1 MELPEFLQ
9 NKSTDE
15 IHTQMLDSMPGDI
28 DKSQGQHPYNYTRPT
43 AMIASELCQQT
54 LPEIIKLIFPMY
66 AYGEWLDYHAQMR
79 GISRRPATAS
89 SGSLQLTVTKNANI
103 PVGSQFSTASVD
115 GQPSVAF
122 ETTQGKYNLPEG
134 TVEVPVKCT
143 QTGIVGNVI
152 AGTVIFKLSQLSGV
166 TAVTNPEAITGGT
179 EEEDD
184 DSLRARIV
192 SLDQS
197 QSVSYVGSVADYKRW
212 SLEVPGVGG
221 VTVIPAQDDSG
232 LVTLVITDSNGDPA
246 NEEICQNVY
255 DYIMSPA
262 DPELRLTAPNV
273 KLSVIPP
280 TITELSISAT
290 VEVGTGSSLEAIK
303 STFIQ
308 EVQSYLDTARS
319 DGEVRYTQ
327 IGKILAGIPGVYDYD
342 VLTLNSGTTNISI
355 TNTQLPQVMSD
366 SVLLTQGVV
375 T

>member
-89 SGSLQLTVTKNANI
+89 SGTLQLTVTKNTNI
-103 PVGSQFSTASVD
+103 PAGSQFSTASVD
-115 GQPSVAF
+115 GQPSVVF
-122 ETTQGKYNLPEG
+122 ETTQGKFNLPEG
-134 TVEVPVKCT
+134 TTEVPVKCT
-143 QTGIVGNVI
+143 QTGTAGNVI

-166 TAVTNPEAITGGT
+166 TAVTNQEAITGGT

-280 TITELSISAT
+280 TLTELSISAT

-303 STFIQ
+303 TAFI
-308 EVQSYLDTARS
+308 EAVQAYLDTARP
-319 DGEVRYTQ
+319 DEEVRYTQ
-327 IGKILAGIPGVYDYD
+327 IGKILAGISGVYDYD
-342 VLTLNSGTTNISI
+342 ALTLNSGTTNISI
-355 TNTQLPQVMSD
+355 INTQLPQVTSD

>member
-89 SGSLQLTVTKNANI
+89 SGTLQLTVTKNTNI
-103 PVGSQFSTASVD
+103 PEGSQFSTASVD
-115 GQPSVAF
+115 GQPSVVF
-122 ETTQGKYNLPEG
+122 ETTQGKFNLPEG
-134 TVEVPVKCT
+134 TTEVSVKCM
-143 QTGIVGNVI
+143 QTGTAGNVI

-290 VEVGTGSSLEAIK
+290 VEVGTGSSLDSIK
-303 STFIQ
+303 SAFI
-308 EVQSYLDTARS
+308 EAVQAYLDTARS

-342 VLTLNSGTTNISI
+342 ALTLNSGTTNISI
-355 TNTQLPQVMSD
+355 TNTQLPQVTSD

>member
-54 LPEIIKLIFPMY
+54 LPEIIKLIFPMF
-66 AYGEWLDYHAQMR
+66 AYGEWLDYHAQIR

-89 SGSLQLTVTKNANI
+89 SGTLQLTVTKNTNI

-115 GQPSVAF
+115 GQPSVVF
-122 ETTQGKYNLPEG
+122 ETTQEKFNLPEG
-134 TVEVPVKCT
+134 TTEVSVKCT
-143 QTGIVGNVI
+143 QTGTVGNVI

-303 STFIQ
+303 TAFI
-308 EVQSYLDTARS
+308 EAVQAYLDTARS

-327 IGKILAGIPGVYDYD
+327 IGKILAGVPGVYDYD
-342 VLTLNSGTTNISI
+342 ALTLNSGSTNISI
-355 TNTQLPQVMSD
+355 TNAQLPQVTND

>member
-54 LPEIIKLIFPMY
+54 LPEIIKLIFPMF
-66 AYGEWLDYHAQMR
+66 AYGEWLDYHAQIR

-89 SGSLQLTVTKNANI
+89 SGTLQLTVTKNTNI
-103 PVGSQFSTASVD
+103 PVGSQFATASVD
-115 GQPSVAF
+115 GQPSVVF
-122 ETTQGKYNLPEG
+122 ETTQEKLNLPEG
-134 TVEVPVKCT
+134 TTEVSVKCT
-143 QTGIVGNVI
+143 QTGTVGNVI

-303 STFIQ
+303 TAFI
-308 EVQSYLDTARS
+308 EAVQAYLDTARS

-327 IGKILAGIPGVYDYD
+327 IGKILAGVPGVYDYD
-342 VLTLNSGTTNISI
+342 ALTLNSGATNISI
-355 TNTQLPQVMSD
+355 TNTQLPQVTND

>member
-89 SGSLQLTVTKNANI
+89 SGSLQLTVTKNTNI
-103 PVGSQFSTASVD
+103 PAGSQFSTASVD
-115 GQPSVAF
+115 GQPSVVF

-134 TVEVPVKCT
+134 TVEIPVKCT

-197 QSVSYVGSVADYKRW
+197 QSVSYVGSVAHYKRW

-327 IGKILAGIPGVYDYD
+327 IGKILAGVPGVYDYD
-342 VLTLNSGTTNISI
+342 ALTLNSGATNISI
-355 TNTQLPQVMSD
+355 TNTQLPQVTSD

>member
-1 MELPEFLQ
+1 MKLPEFLQ

-15 IHTQMLDSMPGDI
+15 IHTQMLDFMPSDI

-89 SGSLQLTVTKNANI
+89 FGSLRLTVTKNANI

-115 GQPSVAF
+115 GQPSVVF

-134 TVEVPVKCT
+134 TVEIPVKCT

-308 EVQSYLDTARS
+308 EVQVYLDTARS
-319 DGEVRYTQ
+319 DREVRYTQ
-327 IGKILAGIPGVYDYD
+327 IGKILAGVPGVYDYD
-342 VLTLNSGTTNISI
+342 ALTLNSGATNISI
-355 TNTQLPQVMSD
+355 TNTQLPQVTSD

>member
-15 IHTQMLDSMPGDI
+15 IHTQMLDFMPSDI

-89 SGSLQLTVTKNANI
+89 FGSLQLTVTKNANI

-115 GQPSVAF
+115 GQPSVVF

-134 TVEVPVKCT
+134 TVEIPVKCT

-308 EVQSYLDTARS
+308 EVQVYLDTARS

-327 IGKILAGIPGVYDYD
+327 IGKILAGVPGVYDYD
-342 VLTLNSGTTNISI
+342 ALTLNSGATNISI
-355 TNTQLPQVMSD
+355 TNTQLPQVTSD

>member
-54 LPEIIKLIFPMY
+54 LPEIIKLIFPMF
-66 AYGEWLDYHAQMR
+66 AYGEWLDYHAQIR

-89 SGSLQLTVTKNANI
+89 SGTLQLTVTKNTNI

-115 GQPSVAF
+115 GQPSVVF
-122 ETTQGKYNLPEG
+122 ETTQEKFNLPEG
-134 TVEVPVKCT
+134 TTEVSVKCT
-143 QTGIVGNVI
+143 QTGTVGNVI

-303 STFIQ
+303 TAFI
-308 EVQSYLDTARS
+308 EAVQAYLDTARS

-327 IGKILAGIPGVYDYD
+327 IGKILAGVPGVYDYD
-342 VLTLNSGTTNISI
+342 ALTLNSGSTNISI
-355 TNTQLPQVMSD
+355 TNTQLPQVTND
-366 SVLLTQGVV
+366 SVLLTQRVV

>member
-15 IHTQMLDSMPGDI
+15 IHTQMLDFMPSDI

-89 SGSLQLTVTKNANI
+89 FGSLRLTVTKNANI

-115 GQPSVAF
+115 GQPSVVF

-134 TVEVPVKCT
+134 TVEIPVKCT

-184 DSLRARIV
+184 DSLRARII

-308 EVQSYLDTARS
+308 EVQVYLDTARS
-319 DGEVRYTQ
+319 DREVRYTQ
-327 IGKILAGIPGVYDYD
+327 IGKILAGVPGVYDYD
-342 VLTLNSGTTNISI
+342 ALTLNSGATNISI
-355 TNTQLPQVMSD
+355 TNTQLPQVTSD

>member
-89 SGSLQLTVTKNANI
+89 SGSLQLTVTKNTNI
-103 PVGSQFSTASVD
+103 PAGSQFSTASVD
-115 GQPSVAF
+115 GQPSVVF

-134 TVEVPVKCT
+134 TVEIPVKCT

-221 VTVIPAQDDSG
+221 VTVIPEQDDSG

-327 IGKILAGIPGVYDYD
+327 IGKILAGVPGVYDYD
-342 VLTLNSGTTNISI
+342 ALTLNSGATNISI
-355 TNTQLPQVMSD
+355 TNTQLPQVTSD

>member
-89 SGSLQLTVTKNANI
+89 SGSLQLTVTKNTNI
-103 PVGSQFSTASVD
+103 PAGSQFSTASVD
-115 GQPSVAF
+115 GQPSVVF

-134 TVEVPVKCT
+134 TVEIPVKCT

-273 KLSVIPP
+273 KLSGIPP

-327 IGKILAGIPGVYDYD
+327 IGKILAGVPGVYDYD
-342 VLTLNSGTTNISI
+342 ALTLNSGATNISI
-355 TNTQLPQVMSD
+355 TNTQLPQVTSD

>member
-15 IHTQMLDSMPGDI
+15 IHTKMLDSMPGDI

-89 SGSLQLTVTKNANI
+89 SGTLQLTVTKNTNI
-103 PVGSQFSTASVD
+103 PEGSQFSTASVD
-115 GQPSVAF
+115 GQPSVVF
-122 ETTQGKYNLPEG
+122 ETTQGKFNLPEG
-134 TVEVPVKCT
+134 TTEVPVKCM
-143 QTGIVGNVI
+143 QTGAAGNVI

-166 TAVTNPEAITGGT
+166 TAVTNQEAITGGT

-273 KLSVIPP
+273 KLNVIPP

-303 STFIQ
+303 TAFI
-308 EVQSYLDTARS
+308 EAVQAYLDTARS

-327 IGKILAGIPGVYDYD
+327 IGKILAGVPGVYDYD
-342 VLTLNSGTTNISI
+342 TLTLNSGTTNISI
-355 TNTQLPQVMSD
+355 TNTQLPQVTND

>member
-54 LPEIIKLIFPMY
+54 LPEIIKLIFPMF
-66 AYGEWLDYHAQMR
+66 AYGEWLDYHAQIR

-89 SGSLQLTVTKNANI
+89 SGTLQLTVTKNTNI
-103 PVGSQFSTASVD
+103 PVGSQFATASVD
-115 GQPSVAF
+115 GQPSVVF
-122 ETTQGKYNLPEG
+122 ETTQGKFNLPEG
-134 TVEVPVKCT
+134 TTEVSVKCT
-143 QTGIVGNVI
+143 QTGTVGNVI

-280 TITELSISAT
+280 TIIELSISAT

-303 STFIQ
+303 TAFI
-308 EVQSYLDTARS
+308 EAVQAYLDTARS

-327 IGKILAGIPGVYDYD
+327 IGKILAGVPGVYDYD
-342 VLTLNSGTTNISI
+342 ALTLNSGSTNISI
-355 TNTQLPQVMSD
+355 TNTQLPQVTSD

>member
-15 IHTQMLDSMPGDI
+15 IHTQMLDSMPSDI

-89 SGSLQLTVTKNANI
+89 SGTLQLTVTKNTNI
-103 PVGSQFSTASVD
+103 PAGSQFSTASVD
-115 GQPSVAF
+115 GQPSVVF
-122 ETTQGKYNLPEG
+122 ETTRGKFNLPEG
-134 TVEVPVKCT
+134 TTEVPVKCM
-143 QTGIVGNVI
+143 QTGTAGNVI

-273 KLSVIPP
+273 KLNVIPP

-303 STFIQ
+303 SAFI
-308 EVQSYLDTARS
+308 EAVQAYLNTARS

-342 VLTLNSGTTNISI
+342 ALTLNSGATNISI
-355 TNTQLPQVMSD
+355 TNTQLPQVTSD

>member
-1 MELPEFLQ
+1 MKLPEFLQ

-89 SGSLQLTVTKNANI
+89 SGTLQLTVTKNTNI
-103 PVGSQFSTASVD
+103 PAGSQFSTASVD
-115 GQPSVAF
+115 GQPSVVF
-122 ETTQGKYNLPEG
+122 ETMQGKFNLPEG
-134 TVEVPVKCT
+134 EAEVPVKCM
-143 QTGIVGNVI
+143 QTGTVGNVI

-184 DSLRARIV
+184 DSLRARII

-308 EVQSYLDTARS
+308 EVQVYLDTARS

-327 IGKILAGIPGVYDYD
+327 IGKILAGVPGVYDYD
-342 VLTLNSGTTNISI
+342 ALTLNSGATNISI
-355 TNTQLPQVMSD
+355 TNTQFPQVTSD

>member
-15 IHTQMLDSMPGDI
+15 IHTKMLDSMPGDI

-89 SGSLQLTVTKNANI
+89 SGSLQLTVTKNTNI
-103 PVGSQFSTASVD
+103 PAGSQFSTASVD
-115 GQPSVAF
+115 GQPSVVF
-122 ETTQGKYNLPEG
+122 ETTQGKFNLPEG
-134 TVEVPVKCT
+134 TTEVPVKCT
-143 QTGIVGNVI
+143 QTGTVGNVI
-152 AGTVIFKLSQLSGV
+152 ASTVIFKLSQLSGV

-280 TITELSISAT
+280 TITELSVSAT

-303 STFIQ
+303 SAFI
-308 EVQSYLDTARS
+308 EAVQAYLDTARS

-327 IGKILAGIPGVYDYD
+327 IGKILAGIIGVYDYD
-342 VLTLNSGTTNISI
+342 ALTLNSGATNISI
-355 TNTQLPQVMSD
+355 TNTQLPQVTSD

>member
-15 IHTQMLDSMPGDI
+15 IHTQMLDFMPSDI

-115 GQPSVAF
+115 GQPSVVF

-308 EVQSYLDTARS
+308 EVQVYLDTARS

-327 IGKILAGIPGVYDYD
+327 IGKILAGVPGVYDYD
-342 VLTLNSGTTNISI
+342 ALTLNSGATNISI
-355 TNTQLPQVMSD
+355 TNTQLPQVTSD

>member
-1 MELPEFLQ
+1 MKLPEFLQ

-89 SGSLQLTVTKNANI
+89 SGTLQLTVTKNTNI
-103 PVGSQFSTASVD
+103 PAGSQFSTASVD
-115 GQPSVAF
+115 GQPSVVF

-134 TVEVPVKCT
+134 TVEIPVKCT

-308 EVQSYLDTARS
+308 EVQVYLDTAPS

-327 IGKILAGIPGVYDYD
+327 IGKILAGVPGVYDYD
-342 VLTLNSGTTNISI
+342 ALTLNSGATNISI
-355 TNTQLPQVMSD
+355 TNTQLPQVTSD

>member
-89 SGSLQLTVTKNANI
+89 SGSLQLTVTKNTNI
-103 PVGSQFSTASVD
+103 PEGSQFSTASVD
-115 GQPSVAF
+115 GQPSVVF
-122 ETTQGKYNLPEG
+122 ETTQGKFNLPEG
-134 TVEVPVKCT
+134 TTEVPVKCT
-143 QTGIVGNVI
+143 QTGTAGNVI

-303 STFIQ
+303 SAFI
-308 EVQSYLDTARS
+308 EAVQAYLDTARS

-327 IGKILAGIPGVYDYD
+327 IGKILAGIIGVYDYD
-342 VLTLNSGTTNISI
+342 ALTLNSGTTNISI
-355 TNTQLPQVMSD
+355 TNTQLPQVTSD

>member
-54 LPEIIKLIFPMY
+54 LPEIIKLIFPMF
-66 AYGEWLDYHAQMR
+66 AYGEWLDYHAQIR

-89 SGSLQLTVTKNANI
+89 SGTLQLTVTKNTNI
-103 PVGSQFSTASVD
+103 PVGSQFATASVD
-115 GQPSVAF
+115 GQPSVVF
-122 ETTQGKYNLPEG
+122 ETTQEKFNLPEG
-134 TVEVPVKCT
+134 TTEVSVKCT
-143 QTGIVGNVI
+143 QTGTVGNVI

-255 DYIMSPA
+255 NYIMSPA

-303 STFIQ
+303 TAFI
-308 EVQSYLDTARS
+308 EAVQAYLDTARS

-327 IGKILAGIPGVYDYD
+327 IGKILAGVPGVYDYYT
-342 VLTLNSGTTNISI
+342 LTLNSGTTNISI
-355 TNTQLPQVMSD
+355 TNTQLPQVTND

>member
-15 IHTQMLDSMPGDI
+15 IHTQMLDFMPSDI

-89 SGSLQLTVTKNANI
+89 FGSLQLTVTKNANI

-115 GQPSVAF
+115 GQPSVVF

-134 TVEVPVKCT
+134 TVEIPVKCT

-166 TAVTNPEAITGGT
+166 TAVTNQKAITGGT

-308 EVQSYLDTARS
+308 EVQVYLDIARS

-327 IGKILAGIPGVYDYD
+327 IGKILAGVPGVYDYD
-342 VLTLNSGTTNISI
+342 ALTLNSGATNISI
-355 TNTQLPQVMSD
+355 TNTQLPQVTSD

>member
-9 NKSTDE
+9 HKSTDE

-54 LPEIIKLIFPMY
+54 LPEIIKLIFPMF
-66 AYGEWLDYHAQMR
+66 AYGEWLDYHAQIR

-89 SGSLQLTVTKNANI
+89 SGTLQLTVTKNTNI
-103 PVGSQFSTASVD
+103 PVGSQFATASVD
-115 GQPSVAF
+115 GQPSVVF
-122 ETTQGKYNLPEG
+122 ETTQEKFNLPEG
-134 TVEVPVKCT
+134 TTEVSVKCT
-143 QTGIVGNVI
+143 QTGTVGNVI
-152 AGTVIFKLSQLSGV
+152 TGTVIFKLSQLSGV

-280 TITELSISAT
+280 TIAELSISAT

-303 STFIQ
+303 TAFI
-308 EVQSYLDTARS
+308 EAVQAYLDTARS

-327 IGKILAGIPGVYDYD
+327 IGKILAGVPGVYDYD
-342 VLTLNSGTTNISI
+342 ALTLNSGTTNISI
-355 TNTQLPQVMSD
+355 TNTQLPQVTND

>member
-89 SGSLQLTVTKNANI
+89 SGTLQLTVTKNTNI
-103 PVGSQFSTASVD
+103 PVGSQFATASVD
-115 GQPSVAF
+115 GQPSVVF
-122 ETTQGKYNLPEG
+122 ETTQGKFNLPEG
-134 TVEVPVKCT
+134 TTEVSVKCT
-143 QTGIVGNVI
+143 QTGTVGNVI

-280 TITELSISAT
+280 TIIELSISAT

-303 STFIQ
+303 TAFI
-308 EVQSYLDTARS
+308 EAVQAYLDTARS

-327 IGKILAGIPGVYDYD
+327 IGKILAGVPGVYDYD
-342 VLTLNSGTTNISI
+342 ALTLNSGSTNISI
-355 TNTQLPQVMSD
+355 TNTQLPQVTSD

>member
-54 LPEIIKLIFPMY
+54 LPEIIKLIFPMF

-89 SGSLQLTVTKNANI
+89 SGSLQLTVAKNTNI

-115 GQPSVAF
+115 GQPSVVF

-134 TVEVPVKCT
+134 TVEIPVKCT

-327 IGKILAGIPGVYDYD
+327 IGKILAGVPGVYDYD
-342 VLTLNSGTTNISI
+342 ALTLNSGATNISI
-355 TNTQLPQVMSD
+355 TNTQLPQVTSD

>member
-89 SGSLQLTVTKNANI
+89 SGTLQLTVTKNTNI
-103 PVGSQFSTASVD
+103 PEGSQFSTASVD
-115 GQPSVAF
+115 GQPSVVF
-122 ETTQGKYNLPEG
+122 ETTQGKFNLPEG
-134 TVEVPVKCT
+134 TTEVPVKCM
-143 QTGIVGNVI
+143 QTGTAGNVI

-303 STFIQ
+303 NAFI
-308 EVQSYLDTARS
+308 EAVQVYLDTARS

-327 IGKILAGIPGVYDYD
+327 IGKILAGISGVYDYD

-355 TNTQLPQVMSD
+355 TNTQLPQVTSD

>member
-89 SGSLQLTVTKNANI
+89 SGTLQLTVTKNTNI
-103 PVGSQFSTASVD
+103 PEGSQFSTASVD
-115 GQPSVAF
+115 GQPSVVF
-122 ETTQGKYNLPEG
+122 ETTQGKFNLPEG
-134 TVEVPVKCT
+134 TTEVPVKCM
-143 QTGIVGNVI
+143 QTGTAGNVI

-290 VEVGTGSSLEAIK
+290 VEVGTGSSLDSIK
-303 STFIQ
+303 SAFI
-308 EVQSYLDTARS
+308 EAVQAYLDTARS

-342 VLTLNSGTTNISI
+342 ALTLNSGTTNISI
-355 TNTQLPQVMSD
+355 TNTQLPQVTSD

>member
-89 SGSLQLTVTKNANI
+89 SGSLQLTVTKNTNI
-103 PVGSQFSTASVD
+103 PAGSQFSTASVD
-115 GQPSVAF
+115 GQPSVVF

-134 TVEVPVKCT
+134 TVEIPVKCT

-290 VEVGTGSSLEAIK
+290 VEVGTGSSLDAIK
-303 STFIQ
+303 TAFI
-308 EVQSYLDTARS
+308 EAVQAYLDTARS

-327 IGKILAGIPGVYDYD
+327 IGKILAGISGVYDYD
-342 VLTLNSGTTNISI
+342 ALTLNSGTTNISI
-355 TNTQLPQVMSD
+355 TNTQLPQVTSD

>member
-1 MELPEFLQ
+1 MP
-9 NKSTDE
+9 NK
-15 IHTQMLDSMPGDI
+15 
-28 DKSQGQHPYNYTRPT
+28 
-43 AMIASELCQQT
+43 
-54 LPEIIKLIFPMY
+54 F
-66 AYGEWLDYHAQMR
+66 
-79 GISRRPATAS
+79 
-89 SGSLQLTVTKNANI
+89 
-103 PVGSQFSTASVD
+103 
-115 GQPSVAF
+115 
-122 ETTQGKYNLPEG
+122 NLPEG
-134 TVEVPVKCT
+134 TTEVPVKCM
-143 QTGIVGNVI
+143 QTGTAGNVI

-255 DYIMSPA
+255 DYIMSTA

-273 KLSVIPP
+273 KLNVIPP
-280 TITELSISAT
+280 TITELSVSVT

-303 STFIQ
+303 SAFI
-308 EVQSYLDTARS
+308 EAVQAYLDTARS

-327 IGKILAGIPGVYDYD
+327 IGKILAGISGVYDYD
-342 VLTLNSGTTNISI
+342 ALTLNGGTTNISI
-355 TNTQLPQVMSD
+355 TNTQLPQVTSD
-366 SVLLTQGVV
+366 SVLLIQGVV

>member
-54 LPEIIKLIFPMY
+54 LPEIIKLIFPMF
-66 AYGEWLDYHAQMR
+66 AYGEWLDYHAQIR

-89 SGSLQLTVTKNANI
+89 SGTLQLTVTKNTNI

-115 GQPSVAF
+115 GQPSVVF
-122 ETTQGKYNLPEG
+122 ETTQEKFNLPEG
-134 TVEVPVKCT
+134 TTEVSVKCT
-143 QTGIVGNVI
+143 QTGTVGNVI

-303 STFIQ
+303 TAFI
-308 EVQSYLDTARS
+308 EAVQAYLDTARS

-327 IGKILAGIPGVYDYD
+327 IGKILAGVPGVYDYD
-342 VLTLNSGTTNISI
+342 ALTLNSGSTNISI
-355 TNTQLPQVMSD
+355 TNTQLPQVTND

>member
-54 LPEIIKLIFPMY
+54 LPEIIKLIFPMF

-89 SGSLQLTVTKNANI
+89 SGSLQLTVAKNTNI

-115 GQPSVAF
+115 GQPSVVF
-122 ETTQGKYNLPEG
+122 ETTQGKFNLPEG
-134 TVEVPVKCT
+134 TTEVPVKCM
-143 QTGIVGNVI
+143 QTGTAGNVI

-273 KLSVIPP
+273 KLNVIPP
-280 TITELSISAT
+280 TIAELSISAT

-303 STFIQ
+303 NAFI
-308 EVQSYLDTARS
+308 EAVQAYLNTARS

-342 VLTLNSGTTNISI
+342 ALTLNSGATNISI
-355 TNTQLPQVMSD
+355 TNTQLPQVTSD

>member
-54 LPEIIKLIFPMY
+54 LPEIIKLIFPMF
-66 AYGEWLDYHAQMR
+66 AYGEWLDYHAQIR

-89 SGSLQLTVTKNANI
+89 SGSLQLTVTKNTNI
-103 PVGSQFSTASVD
+103 PAGSQFSTASVD
-115 GQPSVAF
+115 GQPSVVF
-122 ETTQGKYNLPEG
+122 ETTQGKFNLPEG
-134 TVEVPVKCT
+134 TTEVPVKCT
-143 QTGIVGNVI
+143 QTGTVGNVI

-290 VEVGTGSSLEAIK
+290 VEVGTGSSLDAIK
-303 STFIQ
+303 TAFI
-308 EVQSYLDTARS
+308 EAVQAYLDTARS

-327 IGKILAGIPGVYDYD
+327 IGKILAGISGVYDYD
-342 VLTLNSGTTNISI
+342 ALTLNSGTTNISI
-355 TNTQLPQVMSD
+355 TNTQLPQVTSD

>member
-15 IHTQMLDSMPGDI
+15 IHTKMLDSMPGDI

-89 SGSLQLTVTKNANI
+89 SGTLQLTVTKNTNI
-103 PVGSQFSTASVD
+103 PEGSQFSTASVD
-115 GQPSVAF
+115 GQPSVVF
-122 ETTQGKYNLPEG
+122 ETTQGKFNLPEG
-134 TVEVPVKCT
+134 TTEVPVKCT
-143 QTGIVGNVI
+143 QTGTAGNVI

-166 TAVTNPEAITGGT
+166 TAVTNQEAITGGT

-212 SLEVPGVGG
+212 SSEVPGVGG

-280 TITELSISAT
+280 TITELFISAT
-290 VEVGTGSSLEAIK
+290 VEVGTGSSLDAIK
-303 STFIQ
+303 TAFI
-308 EVQSYLDTARS
+308 EAVQAYLDTARS

-327 IGKILAGIPGVYDYD
+327 IGKILAGISGVYDYD
-342 VLTLNSGTTNISI
+342 ALTLNSGTTNISI
-355 TNTQLPQVMSD
+355 TNTQLPQVTSD

-375 T
+375 D

>member
-89 SGSLQLTVTKNANI
+89 SGTLQLTVTKNTNI
-103 PVGSQFSTASVD
+103 PEGSQFSTASMD
-115 GQPSVAF
+115 GQPSVVF
-122 ETTQGKYNLPEG
+122 ETTQGKFNLPEG
-134 TVEVPVKCT
+134 TTEVPVKCT
-143 QTGIVGNVI
+143 QTGTVGNVI

-166 TAVTNPEAITGGT
+166 IAVTNQEAITGGT

-255 DYIMSPA
+255 DHIMSPA

-303 STFIQ
+303 SVFIQ
-308 EVQSYLDTARS
+308 AVQAYLDTARS

-342 VLTLNSGTTNISI
+342 ALTLNSGATNISI
-355 TNTQLPQVMSD
+355 TNTQLPQVTSD

>member
-89 SGSLQLTVTKNANI
+89 SGTLQLAVTKNTNI

-115 GQPSVAF
+115 GQPSVVF
-122 ETTQGKYNLPEG
+122 ETTQGKLNLPEG
-134 TVEVPVKCT
+134 TTEVPVKCT
-143 QTGIVGNVI
+143 QTGTVGNVI

-273 KLSVIPP
+273 KLNVIPP

-290 VEVGTGSSLEAIK
+290 VEVGTGSSLDAIK
-303 STFIQ
+303 TALI
-308 EVQSYLDTARS
+308 EAVQAYLGTARS

-355 TNTQLPQVMSD
+355 TNTQLPQVTSD
-366 SVLLTQGVV
+366 SVLLTKGVV

>member
-1 MELPEFLQ
+1 MELPEFLK

-15 IHTQMLDSMPGDI
+15 IHTKMLDSMPGDI
-28 DKSQGQHPYNYTRPT
+28 DKSQGQHPYNYTRPA

-54 LPEIIKLIFPMY
+54 LPEIIKLIFPMF

-89 SGSLQLTVTKNANI
+89 SGTLQLTVTKNTNI
-103 PVGSQFSTASVD
+103 PAGSQFSTASVD
-115 GQPSVAF
+115 GQPSVVF
-122 ETTQGKYNLPEG
+122 ETMQGKFNLPEG
-134 TVEVPVKCT
+134 TTEIPVKCT
-143 QTGIVGNVI
+143 QTGTVGNVI
-152 AGTVIFKLSQLSGV
+152 AGTVIFKLSQISGV

-184 DSLRARIV
+184 GSLRARIV

-290 VEVGTGSSLEAIK
+290 VEVSTGSSLEAIK

-342 VLTLNSGTTNISI
+342 ALTLNSGATNISI
-355 TNTQLPQVMSD
+355 TNTQLPQVTSD

>member
-15 IHTQMLDSMPGDI
+15 IHTQMLDFMPSDI

-89 SGSLQLTVTKNANI
+89 FGSLRLTVTKNANI

-115 GQPSVAF
+115 GQPSVVF
-122 ETTQGKYNLPEG
+122 ETMQGKFNLPEG
-134 TVEVPVKCT
+134 EAEVPVKCM
-143 QTGIVGNVI
+143 QTGTVGNVI

-184 DSLRARIV
+184 DSLRARII

-308 EVQSYLDTARS
+308 EVQVYLDTARS

-327 IGKILAGIPGVYDYD
+327 IGKILAGVPGVYDYD
-342 VLTLNSGTTNISI
+342 ALTLNSGATNISI
-355 TNTQLPQVMSD
+355 TNTQLPQVTND